1 MGKAKE
7 ELAVGVDLGGSHV
20 AVAAV
25 DRRGQIQSRH
35 SIDLDD
41 HAVPFVIDTI
51 ERAVRIV
58 LEQVKGDI
66 AGIGIGS
73 PGNIDAA
80 TGSIRY
86 SPNFGWR
93 DVPLGEKLRDRLKFP
108 VYVANDARCATL
120 GEYTFGVGKSTS
132 TPRGTDGPGDFVLLT
147 LGTGIGGGIIAGGRL
162 LLGAGMGAGEVG
174 HHQIRPERGFV
185 CGCGKIGCFE
195 AQASG
200 LGLIRHAKALAPSF
214 PKSLLLDGRPDKLGS
229 KSIREAAEA
238 GNGHALAAW
247 KNYIA
252 DLAIG
257 IANVIAFLN
266 PEIIALGGGVA
277 GAGEALLSAL
287 APQVDA
293 LTTMAPPRSTA
304 LALAMLGNDAG
315 MVGAAVMAFQGGL
328 LLKKAE

>member
-1 MGKAKE
+1 MGKAE
-7 ELAVGVDLGGSHV
+7 EALALGIDLGGSHV

-25 DRRGQIQSRH
+25 DRRGKIRSHH
-35 SIDLDD
+35 SIEIDA
-41 HAVPFVIDTI
+41 HAVDSVIDTI

-66 AGIGIGS
+66 AGVGIGS
-73 PGNIDAA
+73 PGNVDAA

-86 SPNFGWR
+86 SPNFRWR
-93 DVPLGEKLRDRLKFP
+93 DVPLGARLRDRLKLE

-120 GEYTFGVGKSTS
+120 GEYTFGVGKPTS
-132 TPRGTDGPGDFVLLT
+132 TPRGPGDFVLLT
-147 LGTGIGGGIIAGGRL
+147 LGTGIGGGIVTGGQL
-162 LLGAGMGAGEVG
+162 QLGAGMGAGEVG
-174 HHQIRPERGFV
+174 HHQIRPENGFV

-200 LGLIRHAKALAPSF
+200 QGLIRHAKLLAPSF

-238 GNGHALAAW
+238 GDGHALAAW
-247 KNYIA
+247 KMYIG

-257 IANVIAFLN
+257 VANVIAFLN

-277 GAGEALLSAL
+277 GAGEALLSDL
-287 APQVDA
+287 APQVDL
-293 LTTMAPPRSTA
+293 LTTMAPPRSTS
-304 LALAMLGNDAG
+304 LAIAVLGNDAG
-315 MVGAAVMAFQGGL
+315 MIGAAVMAFQGGL
-328 LLKKAE
+328 LKKGEK